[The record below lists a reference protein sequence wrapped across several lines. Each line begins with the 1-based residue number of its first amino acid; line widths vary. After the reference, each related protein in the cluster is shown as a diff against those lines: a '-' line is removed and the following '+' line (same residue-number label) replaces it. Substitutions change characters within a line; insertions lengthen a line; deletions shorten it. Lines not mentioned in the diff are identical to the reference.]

1 MESFDANMSFTD
13 SENIE
18 RVEDFTS
25 SLGQTAL
32 PSDHVH
38 SFIDD
43 RAFDGSFWFNSHQD
57 IVPNSFFG
65 QSHGVSYGISFHLSV
80 SYVPAYILCRIL

>member
-1 MESFDANMSFTD
+1 MESFDANMSFNN

-18 RVEDFTS
+18 RVEDYTS
-25 SLGQTAL
+25 SLSQTAL
-32 PSDHVH
+32 SSYHFHP
-38 SFIDD
+38 FIDD
-43 RAFDGSFWFNSHQD
+43 RAFDESCWFNSHQD
-57 IVPNSFFG
+57 IGSNSFFD